1 MVAEIQ
7 GKNLANF
14 FGINESRPIPNIV
27 AKEPY
32 MYKAQV
38 LDKIAK
44 GKGYEVLRNKV
55 ISHISE
61 VETHIKNCNFNFCA
75 VRPKCAL
82 KKHLLICYNLL

>member
-1 MVAEIQ
+1 MQ
-7 GKNLANF
+7 P

-61 VETHIKNCNFNFCA
+61 VETHIKNVTGEDFVFPN
-75 VRPKCAL
+75 RRRMIRHIYPSK
-82 KKHLLICYNLL
+82 

>member
-1 MVAEIQ
+1 
-7 GKNLANF
+7 
-14 FGINESRPIPNIV
+14 
-27 AKEPY
+27 

-61 VETHIKNCNFNFCA
+61 VETHIKNVTGEEFVFSESEKDDKTYISIKVNGKDIFFIRKWILATNGDF
-75 VRPKCAL
+75 L
-82 KKHLLICYNLL
+82 FDGIS